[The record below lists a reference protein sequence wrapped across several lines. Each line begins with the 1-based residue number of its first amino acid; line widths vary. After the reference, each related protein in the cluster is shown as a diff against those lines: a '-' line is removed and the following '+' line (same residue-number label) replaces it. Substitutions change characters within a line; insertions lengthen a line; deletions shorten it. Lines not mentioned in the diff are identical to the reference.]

1 MRAEKMHLNISSQRN
16 FRNLNDQK
24 ETRDVEI
31 QNQKIFDKNII
42 FALTGSGPKREGGLP
57 ADLFN
62 SNHLPAHMSPARV
75 ARHQNSQ
82 VCLLVSERH
91 AV

>member
-1 MRAEKMHLNISSQRN
+1 MIRKKH
-16 FRNLNDQK
+16 
-24 ETRDVEI
+24 ETL
-31 QNQKIFDKNII
+31 KYKTKKKFDKNII

-82 VCLLVSERH
+82 VCVLVSERH